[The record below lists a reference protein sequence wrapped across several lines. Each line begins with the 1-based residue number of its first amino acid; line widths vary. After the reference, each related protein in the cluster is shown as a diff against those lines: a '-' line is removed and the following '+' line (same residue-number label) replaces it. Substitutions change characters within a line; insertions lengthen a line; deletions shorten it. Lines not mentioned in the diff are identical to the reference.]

1 MVKLQLNADAN
12 AGTNTGING
21 NPNNIPKAYSNANLN
36 ASPKASTKKTIFNT
50 YATANSNNA
59 VFRNRLKEQDRNIS
73 LKYEYDRC

>member
-1 MVKLQLNADAN
+1 MLMLMLVLILVLMVIQITFLKL
-12 AGTNTGING
+12 I
-21 NPNNIPKAYSNANLN
+21 ISNANLN
-36 ASPKASTKKTIFNT
+36 ASPKASTKKTIANT